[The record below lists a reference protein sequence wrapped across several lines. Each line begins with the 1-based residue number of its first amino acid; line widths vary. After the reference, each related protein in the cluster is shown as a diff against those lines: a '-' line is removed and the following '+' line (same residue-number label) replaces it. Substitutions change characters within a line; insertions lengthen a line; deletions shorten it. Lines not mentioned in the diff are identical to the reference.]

1 MGCVPQLMSPKG
13 RNGIL
18 FLPLTTMFY
27 QVDYEKRRVL
37 VQEVIDRLTR
47 LDSEQCVQYLGELE
61 ALHEK
66 YSTKSDVDAIGVCY
80 YPTNKTLTK

>member
-1 MGCVPQLMSPKG
+1 
-13 RNGIL
+13 
-18 FLPLTTMFY
+18 MFY
-27 QVDYEKRRVL
+27 QVNYEKRRVL

-47 LDSEQCVQYLGELE
+47 LDAEQCAQYLSELE

-66 YSTKSDVDAIGVCY
+66 YSTKSDVDAIGIRY